1 MVTTGPDAWVS
12 RAAERVL
19 ASGHGPIRR
28 FVAVRWT
35 VPRRD
40 AGPRDA
46 DREHRACCPG
56 PAVERGRWLGSGSLA
71 EGHDLQHRVRRT
83 GDRLRQGGRGG
94 GEGRRRRGRP
104 ERGLLPGEV
113 GGRSGRV
120 PLRQHAAGPDLEVSD
135 PRSSGRRRSVS
146 VRPDLARTG
155 RRDHERASVVRAIRA
170 PTGDGR
176 VEPQAR
182 ASQRATDAPSGD
194 QAIRAGP
201 GAGGRRRHPVVHHR
215 GLQRSDALRLDVPD
229 GGPAAAD
236 PLRRPL
242 AGQRLPRPARV
253 RRHLPRS
260 PSERSGHPRADLALG
275 TAAIRLQ
282 LEPTARR
289 PTGPDRPGVGRG
301 SGHHRGQRGR
311 G

>member
-40 AGPRDA
+40 AGPRGA
-46 DREHRACCPG
+46 DREHRACCPQRADEHRRRFG
-56 PAVERGRWLGSGSLA
+56 AGRLP

-94 GEGRRRRGRP
+94 GEGRRRRRGP

-113 GGRSGRV
+113 GRRPGRV

-135 PRSSGRRRSVS
+135 PRSPRRERSLP
-146 VRPDLARTG
+146 VRPGLAG
-155 RRDHERASVVRAIRA
+155 AGHRDHERPLVVRALRSS
-170 PTGDGR
+170 TGDGR

-182 ASQRATDAPSGD
+182 ASQRAADAPAGD
-194 QAIRAGP
+194 QALRAGT
-201 GAGGRRRHPVVHHR
+201 GAGGGGGHPVVHHR
-215 GLQRSDALRLDVPD
+215 GLQRADALRLDAAD

-236 PLRRPL
+236 PIRGSV
-242 AGQRLPRPARV
+242 AGQRLPRRARV
-253 RRHLPRS
+253 RRHLPRG
-260 PSERSGHPRADLALG
+260 PSERSGHPRTDLALG
-275 TAAIRLQ
+275 TAAI
-282 LEPTARR
+282 
-289 PTGPDRPGVGRG
+289 
-301 SGHHRGQRGR
+301 
-311 G
+311 